1 MKYILEKIKLAM
13 PIVVYMVIYLVWFFV
28 LENKITTYTI
38 IHTSIDDKIPFCEYF
53 VIPYFLWFGY
63 VALTVVVALFTDEEE
78 YRRSLVFLITGMTI
92 FLIISTLWP
101 NGHNLRPLDINNE
114 NICCR
119 LVAGLYRTDTPTNL
133 WPSIHVY
140 NSIGAHLCVSHCKFT
155 KEKKFVRF
163 ASLILCISIIFSTMF
178 IKQHSFFDVCTAFLM
193 ALLMGIMVYRTELI
207 ESIRESFKRR
217 ENKISF
223 NFRKA

>member
-1 MKYILEKIKLAM
+1 MKYILGKLKLAA
-13 PIVVYMVIYLVWFFV
+13 PIAIYMVVYLVWFFV
-28 LENKITTYTI
+28 LESKITTYTI

-63 VALTVVVALFTDEEE
+63 VALTVVVALLTDEAE
-78 YRRSLVFLITGMTI
+78 YRRSIVFLITGMTI

-101 NGHNLRPLDINNE
+101 NGHNLRPLDIPRHNL
-114 NICCR
+114 CSR
-119 LVAGLYRTDTPTNL
+119 LVSGLYRTDTPTNL

-155 KEKKFVRF
+155 RDKKVIRIG
-163 ASLILCISIIFSTMF
+163 SLILCISIIFSTMF

-193 ALLMGIMVYRTELI
+193 ALLMGIIVYRTELI
-207 ESIRESFKRR
+207 ESLHESFKTH
-217 ENKISF
+217 ENHIAIK
-223 NFRKA
+223 KA